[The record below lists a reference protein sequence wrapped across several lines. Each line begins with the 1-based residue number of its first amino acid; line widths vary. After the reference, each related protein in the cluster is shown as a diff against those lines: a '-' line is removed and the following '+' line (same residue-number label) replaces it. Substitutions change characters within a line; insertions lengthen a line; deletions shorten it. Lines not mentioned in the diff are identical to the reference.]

1 MQKEMMA
8 PTVSGTMNVLKAC
21 SAMSVQ
27 KLIVVSSGAA
37 VTLNPSWPQDK
48 LKDESCWSDKEFCK
62 ENEVSI
68 AVQISPGKRASMIR
82 DLNILGN
89 R

>member
-1 MQKEMMA
+1 MQREMMA

-37 VTLNPSWPQDK
+37 VTLNPNWPQDK
-48 LKDESCWSDKEFCK
+48 LKDENCWSDKQFCK

-68 AVQISPGKRASMIR
+68 VV
-82 DLNILGN
+82 
-89 R
+89 

>member
-1 MQKEMMA
+1 MA
-8 PTVSGTMNVLKAC
+8 PTVNGTMNVLKAC

-37 VTLNPSWPQDK
+37 VVLNPNWPADK

-68 AVQISPGKRASMIR
+68 AVKITRSCNNSP
-82 DLNILGN
+82 
-89 R
+89 